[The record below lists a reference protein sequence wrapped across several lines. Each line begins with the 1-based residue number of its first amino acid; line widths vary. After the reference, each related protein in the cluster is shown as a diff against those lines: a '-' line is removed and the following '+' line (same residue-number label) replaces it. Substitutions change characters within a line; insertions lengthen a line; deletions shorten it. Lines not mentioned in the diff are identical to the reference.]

1 MNKISDIFKK
11 KAGPPS
17 AAAPKNPAQP
27 AKQSAS
33 QKSPEQ
39 MKEGSKKPLPKKK
52 KGVNFSNLF
61 IRISLQER
69 VMFARHLAVG
79 LKSGMTLQKSLQM
92 IIDQTKSKSFKKIL
106 QKFIDDTTNG
116 MFLSDSMEAYRS
128 IFGELF
134 INIVRVGEQSGT
146 LIENL
151 NYLSSELKKKKAL
164 KSKVRG
170 ALIYPIIILIATVGI
185 VATLMIGVFPKILP
199 VFSNLNIDLPI
210 TTRIL
215 IVVSTF
221 MSNYTLLLII
231 GLFIFIALFW
241 WISHYDFYKRIW
253 HRILLGLP
261 VIGKIAIKVNSTTF
275 TRVLGLLLKSGV
287 QIIEAVEITASTMDN
302 YVYRR
307 EIQKGA
313 EELRKGDFFSKYI
326 RTKKRFFPVTLVNM
340 IEVGENTGNL
350 VENLAYLAEFYDDE
364 VDETL
369 KNLSSIIEPILL
381 LIMGLLVGFIA
392 LSVITPIYQIS
403 QTLTL

>member
-1 MNKISDIFKK
+1 MNKEVNNIS
-11 KAGPPS
+11 
-17 AAAPKNPAQP
+17 NPAP
-27 AKQSAS
+27 AGNNS
-33 QKSPEQ
+33 QEKSPRQMEQ
-39 MKEGSKKPLPKKK
+39 KAKERKGSKKKR
-52 KGVNFSNLF
+52 GVNFANLF
-61 IRISLQER
+61 MHIPLQER

-79 LKSGMTLQKSLQM
+79 LKSGMTMQKSLQM

-170 ALIYPIIILIATVGI
+170 ALIYPIIILIATIGI

-199 VFSNLNIDLPI
+199 VFANLNIDLPI

-215 IVVSTF
+215 IVVSNF
-221 MSNYTLLLII
+221 MSNYTLFLI
-231 GLFIFIALFW
+231 IALFLFIATVW
-241 WISHYDFYKRIW
+241 WISHYAFYKRIW

-261 VIGKIAIKVNSTTF
+261 VIGKIAIKVNCTTF

-287 QIIEAVEITASTMDN
+287 QITEAVEITASTMDN
-302 YVYRR
+302 YVYQR

-350 VENLAYLAEFYDDE
+350 TENLEYLAEFYEDE

>member
-1 MNKISDIFKK
+1 MNKINNI
-11 KAGPPS
+11 
-17 AAAPKNPAQP
+17 QE
-27 AKQSAS
+27 
-33 QKSPEQ
+33 KSPRQLEQ
-39 MKEGSKKPLPKKK
+39 TAKEKNKLKKK
-52 KGVNFSNLF
+52 KGVNFANLF

-116 MFLSDSMEAYRS
+116 MFLSDSMEKYRS

-170 ALIYPIIILIATVGI
+170 ALIYPVIILIATIGI

-221 MSNYTLLLII
+221 MSNYTILLII
-231 GLFIFIALFW
+231 ALFVFIAAIW

-253 HRILLGLP
+253 HRTLLSLP
-261 VIGKIAIKVNSTTF
+261 VIGKIVIKVNSTTF

-326 RTKKRFFPVTLVNM
+326 RTKKKFFPVTLVNM

-350 VENLAYLAEFYDDE
+350 TENLAYLAEFYEGE

-392 LSVITPIYQIS
+392 LSVITPIYSIS